1 MKAVINIFV
10 DTGHKS
16 ILVAKEKYTYS
27 QSVHFVSS
35 IISNHLYY
43 IKMSLFSCSVIG
55 NIVLT
60 EPLLRGHLSY
70 MTTFL
75 YQK

>member
-10 DTGHKS
+10 YSGHKS

-27 QSVHFVSS
+27 QSVHLVSS
-35 IISNHLYY
+35 I
-43 IKMSLFSCSVIG
+43 KQSLVLKCHFFSCSVIG
-55 NIVLT
+55 NMVLT

-70 MTTFL
+70 LTIF
-75 YQK
+75 